1 MGKKVILFLL
11 AFLIAFFLS
20 EIVLMQRTYSVVIGA
35 KSLRLI
41 NNCEMVFI
49 DKRLQPV
56 YTVVLDCPGKDSI
69 RLWPLPVVDP
79 WFEDWW
85 ELQEENDCEQ
95 VRMDIVKAFRTNLRL
110 AKRVFP
116 AFTYYD
122 STWTSC
128 KF

>member
-1 MGKKVILFLL
+1 MGKKIILFLTS
-11 AFLIAFFLS
+11 FLIVFFLS
-20 EIVLMQRTYSVVIGA
+20 EFIFMQRTYSVVDGA

-85 ELQEENDCEQ
+85 ERPKPPWENAG
-95 VRMDIVKAFRTNLRL
+95 IG
-110 AKRVFP
+110 
-116 AFTYYD
+116 
-122 STWTSC
+122 
-128 KF
+128 

>member
-1 MGKKVILFLL
+1 MGKKVILFLTP
-11 AFLIAFFLS
+11 FLLAFFLS
-20 EIVLMQRTYSVVIGA
+20 EFIFMQRGYSVVNGA

-79 WFEDWW
+79 WFED
-85 ELQEENDCEQ
+85 
-95 VRMDIVKAFRTNLRL
+95 
-110 AKRVFP
+110 
-116 AFTYYD
+116 
-122 STWTSC
+122 
-128 KF
+128 

>member
-20 EIVLMQRTYSVVIGA
+20 EIVLMQRTYSVIDGA
-35 KSLRLI
+35 QSLRLI

-56 YTVVLDCPGKDSI
+56 YTVVLDCPGNDSI

-85 ELQEENDCEQ
+85 EREETEWE
-95 VRMDIVKAFRTNLRL
+95 IAG
-110 AKRVFP
+110 
-116 AFTYYD
+116 
-122 STWTSC
+122 
-128 KF
+128 

>member
-1 MGKKVILFLL
+1 MR
-11 AFLIAFFLS
+11 
-20 EIVLMQRTYSVVIGA
+20 RTYSIVDGA

-85 ELQEENDCEQ
+85 EKEEENDCKQ
-95 VRMDIVKAFRTNLRL
+95 VRMYIIKEFGT
-110 AKRVFP
+110 
-116 AFTYYD
+116 
-122 STWTSC
+122 
-128 KF
+128 KFAACPCIII